1 MTDKPG
7 SYDYATQMRQ
17 RMIGRTLLTEDAE
30 AAAADIAV
38 PMPEHAS
45 VVSTYAKECIA
56 AALPTAIAAELDRL
70 VDETD
75 WAWAVGGSLKRR
87 AAELRGEV

>member
-1 MTDKPG
+1 M
-7 SYDYATQMRQ
+7 SYDYGTRMRQ

-30 AAAADIAV
+30 SAAADVAV

-45 VVSTYAKECIA
+45 VISTYAKDCVT
-56 AALPTAIAAELDRL
+56 AALPLAVADELDRL

-75 WAWAVGGSLKRR
+75 WAWAVGDSLRRR
-87 AAELRGEV
+87 AAELRGE